1 VVLTER
7 VWIDTTGGSP
17 QLSLVIGDSTVI
29 ADYVSGS
36 TTNTLTFSYTI
47 IDGQTDS
54 DGISINANAFDANGA
69 VLTDAVG
76 RSLSDVSLSA
86 VTANGSYKV
95 DTTAPEITVDATSI
109 ALSADTGTDDGDLIT
124 NTASQTI
131 TASLSGGLASGDVL
145 YGSVDSGTTWTDI
158 TTSVSGTSISWE
170 DVTLSGSQALHFK
183 VMDAAGNEGAV
194 TTKAYVLDQTA
205 PEISTSAL
213 AADEN
218 QTAIDDLASD
228 DENAAWSLSG
238 TDAAS
243 FSLSGGT
250 LSFSSAPN
258 YEVKSTYSVDITAT
272 DVAGNTSTQTVTVSV
287 NDVNEAPT
295 STSIA
300 NATTLIDEVYTS
312 DLTGYFSDQD
322 ANTTLIYTL
331 AGDLPTG
338 LSFSNGVI
346 TGTPTVSNE
355 TATLTVS
362 ASDSEFSSS
371 QSFSLT
377 ILPPDQ
383 DAPEFQS
390 STAAR
395 LYDLWGYYSAV
406 DSVSVYDAN
415 ATDYSSLTY
424 SLVSGNDAGHLAIDS
439 ASGEV
444 TLDTDN
450 IDTVSFKGQTA
461 YDFTNGGYSF
471 TVRATDA
478 YGNFADQ
485 AVTVEVLARQ
495 LAMANTQI
503 ITGDITVSSTDTGTG
518 FSLSYLSP
526 SAVQAFQGDVHY
538 FADEITDLSFSWI
551 EVFSDGIDT
560 VDESS
565 TGVASPVDESFT
577 NELSTG
583 SLGEDVLRVGALTW
597 DSEVP
602 IDGALVT
609 INVEQSSTD
618 FPTWI
623 QLDQVV
629 LDADG
634 DESDWSIDVYHNIT
648 GSNSVTG
655 TGADEFFDV
664 LGALSIAT
672 GAGNDVI
679 GLNTFLHDHD
689 VTVTDFLSGTD
700 QLDFS
705 GAMARMGY
713 SSAEAYD
720 GTAVLDQLD
729 FEIRSWPIADIS
741 NLIAQV
747 DSGAMDTSLLYD
759 NTFVGAIDTVN
770 NDLYVFV
777 DTNKAVGVSEVQY
790 MQWVLD
796 ASISASDI
804 HVLNELS
811 V

>member
-1 VVLTER
+1 
-7 VWIDTTGGSP
+7 
-17 QLSLVIGDSTVI
+17 
-29 ADYVSGS
+29 
-36 TTNTLTFSYTI
+36 
-47 IDGQTDS
+47 
-54 DGISINANAFDANGA
+54 
-69 VLTDAVG
+69 
-76 RSLSDVSLSA
+76 
-86 VTANGSYKV
+86 
-95 DTTAPEITVDATSI
+95 
-109 ALSADTGTDDGDLIT
+109 
-124 NTASQTI
+124 
-131 TASLSGGLASGDVL
+131 
-145 YGSVDSGTTWTDI
+145 
-158 TTSVSGTSISWE
+158 
-170 DVTLSGSQALHFK
+170 
-183 VMDAAGNEGAV
+183 M
-194 TTKAYVLDQTA
+194 
-205 PEISTSAL
+205 
-213 AADEN
+213 
-218 QTAIDDLASD
+218 
-228 DENAAWSLSG
+228 
-238 TDAAS
+238 
-243 FSLSGGT
+243 
-250 LSFSSAPN
+250 
-258 YEVKSTYSVDITAT
+258 DITAT

-355 TATLTVS
+355 TTTLTVS
-362 ASDSEFSSS
+362 ASDGEFSSS

-383 DAPEFQS
+383 DDPEFQS
-390 STAAR
+390 SAAAR

-444 TLDTDN
+444 TLDTGN

-461 YDFTNGGYSF
+461 YNFTDGGYSF

-485 AVTVEVLARQ
+485 AVTVDVLARQ
-495 LAMANTQI
+495 LAMASTQI
-503 ITGDITVSSTDTGTG
+503 ITGDITVSSTDTETG

-672 GAGNDVI
+672 GAGDDVI

-747 DSGAMDTSLLYD
+747 DSGAMDASLLYD

-777 DTNKAVGVSEVQY
+777 DTNKAAGVSEIQY

-804 HVLNELS
+804 HVLNELT